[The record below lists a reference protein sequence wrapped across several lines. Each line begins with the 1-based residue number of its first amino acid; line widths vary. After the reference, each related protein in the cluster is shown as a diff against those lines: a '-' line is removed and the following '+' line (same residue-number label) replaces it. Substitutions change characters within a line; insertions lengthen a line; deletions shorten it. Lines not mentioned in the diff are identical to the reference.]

1 MHLKAHL
8 EAKPLVGSPMLWLEL
23 LFAVAHQT
31 SVTVCES
38 QVLPT
43 AQVQSFPSR
52 VLLFLSLRLLA
63 F

>member
-1 MHLKAHL
+1 MRPGAHL
-8 EAKPLVGSPMLWLEL
+8 EAKPLVGSLMLWLEL
-23 LFAVAHQT
+23 LFAAAHQT
-31 SVTVCES
+31 FAMVCES

-43 AQVQSFPSR
+43 AQVQSFPSL